1 MVGLIS
7 VYHIR
12 MFARTLA
19 GIAAKLPSSVKY
31 RIGKLKPLYTRAM
44 RLGQSTIIVETSV
57 GKLRWQI
64 DELTSQEF
72 LRGTYEPYMQAAFI
86 KYVLPGNTVFDIGAH
101 AGFHSVFCAL
111 LVGTKG
117 RVFAF
122 EPNPI
127 SRRSLEGQIRMNRT
141 LRLDAVPY
149 ALSDTVG
156 LADFDATQG
165 TQSRIT
171 PSGKSKIE
179 VKTLDSLVPF
189 ELPIPDVIKIDVE
202 GEEEKVL
209 RGSQKTLSEFR
220 PTILCDY
227 NDDNTLS
234 ILAGILLPLAYE
246 VLPGPPV
253 IAIPR

>member
-1 MVGLIS
+1 
-7 VYHIR
+7 
-12 MFARTLA
+12 MFAKTLA

-31 RIGKLKPLYTRAM
+31 RMGKLKPLYTRAM
-44 RLGQSTIIVETSV
+44 RLGQSSTIVETSV
-57 GKLRWQI
+57 GQLRWRI
-64 DELTSQEF
+64 DTLTSQEF
-72 LRGTYEPYMQAAFI
+72 LRGTYEAYMQDAFI

-101 AGFHSVFCAL
+101 AGFHSVFCGL
-111 LVGTKG
+111 LVGAKG

-127 SRRSLEGQIRMNRT
+127 SRNSLEGQIRMNRT

-156 LADFDATQG
+156 LADLDATQG

-171 PSGKSKIE
+171 PTGRSKVE
-179 VKTLDSLVPF
+179 MKTLDSLVPL

-209 RGSQKTLSEFR
+209 RGSLKTLSKFR
-220 PTILCDY
+220 PIILCDY
-227 NDDNTLS
+227 NDERTISSLS
-234 ILAGILLPLAYE
+234 RILLPLDYE
-246 VLPGPPV
+246 ILPGPPV
-253 IAIPR
+253 IGIPR

>member
-1 MVGLIS
+1 
-7 VYHIR
+7 

-31 RIGKLKPLYTRAM
+31 RMGKLKPLYTRAM
-44 RLGQSTIIVETSV
+44 RLGQSSTIVETSV
-57 GKLRWQI
+57 GQLQWRI
-64 DELTSQEF
+64 DAFTSQEF
-72 LRGTYEPYMQAAFI
+72 LRGTYEPYMQDAFL

-101 AGFHSVFCAL
+101 AGFHSVFCGL
-111 LVGTKG
+111 LVGALG

-127 SRRSLEGQIRMNRT
+127 SRASLEGQIRLNPT
-141 LRLDAVPY
+141 LRLWVVPY
-149 ALSDTVG
+149 ALSDAVG
-156 LADFDATQG
+156 WADFDATQG
-165 TQSRIT
+165 SQSRIT
-171 PSGKSKIE
+171 STGQSKVE
-179 VKTLDSLVPF
+179 MRTLDSLVSV

-209 RGSQKTLSEFR
+209 CGSMKTLSEFR
-220 PTILCDY
+220 PIILCDY

-234 ILAGILLPLAYE
+234 ILAGILLPLEYE

-253 IAIPR
+253 IGIPR

>member
-31 RIGKLKPLYTRAM
+31 RIGKLKPL
-44 RLGQSTIIVETSV
+44 
-57 GKLRWQI
+57 
-64 DELTSQEF
+64 
-72 LRGTYEPYMQAAFI
+72 
-86 KYVLPGNTVFDIGAH
+86 
-101 AGFHSVFCAL
+101 
-111 LVGTKG
+111 
-117 RVFAF
+117 
-122 EPNPI
+122 
-127 SRRSLEGQIRMNRT
+127 
-141 LRLDAVPY
+141 DAVPY
-149 ALSDTVG
+149 ALSDTDG

-165 TQSRIT
+165 TQSRVT

-234 ILAGILLPLAYE
+234 ILAGILLPLANE